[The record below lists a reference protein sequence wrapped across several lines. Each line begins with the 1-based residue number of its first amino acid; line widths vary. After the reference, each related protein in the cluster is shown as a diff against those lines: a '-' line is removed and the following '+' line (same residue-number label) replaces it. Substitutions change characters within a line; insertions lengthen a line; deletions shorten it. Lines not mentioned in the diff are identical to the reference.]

1 MTTQAAP
8 RASAQAHPDLALRV
22 ENISK
27 RYGASMHC
35 GPSTWASAV
44 AASTACSA
52 KTVPARARWWHHLRP
67 ARSQRRPHFPERQE
81 IQGADVKRM
90 EAAGVF
96 LVPQEPMIIEHMSVM
111 ENLMLGIWPASRG
124 FIAWRRMRENATRM
138 LAGTGI
144 EADRL
149 AVAWTLS
156 PVASSISCGPCSPAA
171 ASSSWMSQQPR
182 PLTVPDRLQLFDFMR
197 QLRVR
202 RDLSLHFPLQR

>member
-8 RASAQAHPDLALRV
+8 RASVQAQADLALRV

-27 RYGASMHC
+27 RYGAFHALRSINLGIRRGSIH
-35 GPSTWASAV
+35 GLLGENGAGKSTLVGIISGQRAPSEG
-44 AASTACSA
+44 
-52 KTVPARARWWHHLRP
+52 RIFLNG
-67 ARSQRRPHFPERQE
+67 EE

-111 ENLMLGIWPASRG
+111 ENLMLGLWPASRG

-149 AVAWTLS
+149 AGSLDAVARRKLNILRAMFSGGSVIQVSRHAPWVR
-156 PVASSISCGPCSPAA
+156 PPA
-171 ASSSWMSQQPR
+171 R
-182 PLTVPDRLQLFDFMR
+182 
-197 QLRVR
+197 
-202 RDLSLHFPLQR
+202 